1 MTTRVWR
8 RFTAVLTLCS
18 LFVNL
23 LPRADVAVART
34 IDPIESPPLA
44 ARPVAQSAGTILF
57 LTGSAASAAD
67 DAIAARLATSY
78 TVVRKNHDQETL
90 ADADGKALIYIS
102 ATVDSGKIGA
112 TFANTPVPMV
122 VNEHAVY
129 DDLGMT
135 GTANGPDYG
144 YDSSP
149 STTQLVLTDPLH
161 PLAAGLSSPVTV
173 FATAHKLPFGR
184 GSTAAAPIA
193 TVAGW
198 TTRHMYFA
206 YDTGAAMV
214 AGIAPARRVGFFLDP
229 TAAVDLTTD
238 GWTLFDTAV
247 AWAAGSGT
255 PAPTATPT
263 SVPATATASPTAT
276 TGPPTSTAT
285 AVPSATPTTAP
296 SATPI
301 VPTTAP
307 SATPTATLPSATATS
322 ATPTTIPSQG
332 HGGPVV
338 LIVGSTPAVG
348 SADAR
353 IVQQLTS
360 LGYSVTT
367 VVQSAASSSSA
378 NGQRLVL
385 ISSTVSSSTIGNAFR
400 DVAVP
405 VMLWENGLYDLEMG
419 MTSTTLGTDYGTT
432 ASQATL
438 TIQNPSHPMAAG
450 LSGSVSVMSTGRA
463 MPYGSPNANAVRI
476 AGTSSTTTKVVIFGY
491 DQGSVMVSAI
501 APARRVGFFF
511 NDDTPLVA
519 TADGWALFDAAVLW
533 AVSTSVPATATP
545 ISSATPM
552 VTATPA
558 ATATPSATSTPLSAA
573 ITPIAWEPFPITSA
587 SPTPVVPRVSMN
599 QCVDADEPNNSQ
611 AHATELR
618 LGTTITQAFC
628 ERDDVDWLAF
638 QGVAGGAYTIN
649 TTNLYPG
656 VDTVLAVYDAQ
667 GTLLAENDDAE
678 SPEYLHSISFSW
690 GSQVSAVV
698 PNDGT
703 YFLRISS
710 FPTRQQPAGFYY
722 QVNLS
727 HGNTVCTT
735 TETANNTASQAEVLT
750 LGMPA
755 RRSFCRGDEDWYT
768 VNGTAG
774 TWYSLALSDLSVDYT
789 TDVRVYRGDA
799 QTLLHPTTTMTALS
813 RTPRLTFLAVADEP
827 LYIQLRRTD
836 PTRAAMPYYTL
847 TIAGNACRDAGMPLD
862 DSVGEAQLLHQAE
875 LAGAFC
881 AHAND
886 RYDWYRLAVQAGTE
900 YRLLL
905 TSDHPDAS
913 GMGISFRDQYNQP
926 IPDPASPPQ
935 YLTDRLGGL
944 TWAVWTPST
953 SGEVYVRATSPKA
966 GAEMQY
972 RLRMVRVDPCADES
986 NSSAVTATT
995 ASVGFSAIATLCT
1008 ATPDFD
1014 EDWYQFT
1021 PTTAITYHLHLHQ
1034 ATDFAITEIELY
1046 AGATL
1051 LASAE
1056 QIVEPLTA
1064 GQTYH
1069 IRVKTGLNDP
1079 VVRYQLG
1086 IAACP
1091 YVCNTPSEPNND
1103 LAHATVM
1110 QVDQP
1115 YHGTFSSNL
1124 DHDYLRFQ
1132 GEATALYRVTIFG
1145 QATGTYP
1152 FIDILG
1158 NDRAMSLGAA
1168 HGGIQDYIFHAKTT
1182 GWYTLHVSMLGNIQT
1197 FSSDWRYS
1205 VLVERI
1211 QAPLA
1216 EPIRTQ
1222 ATAPLLTA
1230 NQWYTRTTV
1239 NGQDWFRIQTL
1250 PHQSYQLVIRH
1261 AKIYDTVEFFDE
1273 QYPSTTRFISPT
1285 VRYETNTIS
1294 QTFDLRSIAL
1304 RDGRYRDGYVVHLTN
1319 DFSGID
1325 TYEVALIATQEL
1337 FSLQPDDVD
1346 EAYGFAT
1353 DDDREVLRLVNQ
1365 ERLKYGLAPFK
1376 YDDRLRKAA
1385 YTQVQDMTENQFL
1398 GHQGSDGSWPHD
1410 RALRFNYENGLNGY
1424 AGELG
1429 YGGGSFYYGPQQ
1441 AVTAWMSSK
1450 LHRHG
1455 ILHRFARD
1463 VGPSLGSYRGAL
1475 VIGYQEHNYPIFIN
1489 TEALTT
1495 TSRDVDVLFSAPILG
1510 SPILEPGWSV
1520 ALGHSPIF
1528 TPTWIPYTVTLGT
1541 MYPDQHDQDMSTE
1554 WTFTR
1559 PLSIPWTL
1567 PAGPGEQRVFAMYR
1581 SPEGVISVS
1590 SDSIIVIPPTV
1601 ADPTQPALPPA
1612 LLSYDRIE
1620 QNGSSS
1626 QQIPLLLPT
1635 GPMQPMD
1642 WSLRVQSALADLG
1655 RAHQGSLA
1663 GAGVAVPEY
1672 AVLRLPDLTPSD
1684 PADDSY
1690 ALLWHGR
1697 LWRLVH
1703 DWTLGD
1709 TTYQLDRQSAQSSDL
1724 DGWDLRITRQS
1735 GASHGVDGGWHWIM
1749 TDTQGRT
1756 WQFGANA
1763 TSAWRMRDAAGHA
1776 HHWRWNLDHVTDLL
1790 GNRQQ
1795 WTYATETATHAGAV
1809 YERAGYPL
1817 SVAWGGNPQHGIAPT
1832 ADVVFHYEPRTAG
1845 GIGSDQRPADL
1856 FYTSQRLAMLEARVA
1871 GTVARQYR
1879 FSYTSVVDGDR
1890 SRLLLATITE
1900 HPLGATAARTT
1911 LAFTYTPPEV
1921 AGEGYHLRTIS
1932 LNGATQTAYR
1942 YQRMETRNPTYMVQK
1957 ELHTPT
1963 AEELAWFFPSTAAR
1977 GASVAETEPSC
1988 DTATIDQTVNK
1999 YLEYAYQLTVLPDVD
2014 ALPRVFSDETL
2025 TRERAKRDCYNRVL
2039 FERYHLERPYQA
2051 TNYKSGCNPGDADE
2065 QQRQR
2070 AMAATTDYCH
2080 KTVRNFQARMLPS
2093 GVERLEVP
2101 AAFDDVRAELRA
2113 GAYEFRQTGYIYN
2126 ANGQPV
2132 YTDAFGVMDDP
2143 TDDLYIQRS
2152 YDDPQ
2157 FPDLVTA
2164 EATYDHTNTLRAK
2177 TTYAYVPGTR
2187 LVAAT
2192 GRWLLEEQRILTTTL
2207 TYDPQGR
2214 VHSTINPLG
2223 ETTTYGYNALGLTS
2237 AITNPLGVVATMT
2250 YNPLG
2255 QLIAQ
2260 TDGLGATTHS
2270 VYDPIT
2276 GQLRMTI
2283 DALGATTIYTY
2294 TATGLKQQE
2303 RNPLGGVTTYG
2314 YTALGQTAAVTNA
2327 LGMVTSYMYDGSGR
2341 LVSTTTPVGTS
2352 TTVYDGA
2359 TGQPSQHID
2368 PLGVVAATTATDGAG
2383 KPITTTDATGA
2394 TNTTSYDG
2402 YDRVVAETDATGATT
2417 RYRYDLFGNR
2427 IATTNALSA
2436 TTYQQFDSLQRLRV
2450 MTDTLGAVTTYTYD
2464 DAGRTIAV
2472 TDARGATTCTQYDA
2486 AGRVIASTDALS
2498 HTTYTTRDAVGRAI
2512 RVTDPLGFAT
2522 VTRYDRMGRVVAT
2535 TNPLSH
2541 TTTYQYDAMGNTVAI
2556 TNPRGLVSRTNYNVL
2571 GQRIADE
2578 NPLKQVTTYQY
2589 DAMGRLTT
2597 VTDTLGLV
2605 THTQYDAVGR
2615 TVGTSTSMGF
2625 STATAYDVRGNPSL
2639 ITDTLGITTTTA
2651 VDQLGRTTAVTTAGQ
2666 FATQTRYDAVGNVNQ
2681 SIDANGV
2688 TTGYRH
2694 DAAGRVTA
2702 VIEHAQPGQPRTITT
2717 NVETLI
2723 GYDAVGNTIAITDAN
2738 GHGRTTQYTLL
2749 NQPAQICD
2757 GLQRCTTITYTA
2769 RGERAT
2775 VTDPRGVVTTYTYD
2789 PAGRVVTITYSD
2801 GTPAVNYGYNPTNSV
2816 IAMVDGSGLTT
2827 YTYDALER
2835 MTTRSQ
2841 NGVTITTTIALD
2853 ERSVTTDYWGTGSVA
2868 ATRDPMGR
2876 TTTMTAWNAPTTHYT
2891 YRGATTAVTAMD
2903 RPALGQQT
2911 TQTYRADGALLQIR
2925 YGPDTDL
2932 TYTRDAVGLPTML
2945 AETLNGQALTTQL
2958 AYDARQRVIA
2968 VTQTSDL
2975 ASVPASSQH
2984 YTLDAVGNRLHDG
2997 ASATTHT
3004 YDAADQVL
3012 GFTYDQAGNLLDDG
3026 QTSYTYD
3033 GANRLRQTQSVTM
3046 TVAYGYNGW
3055 GTLVTET
3062 ITHGLAVTH
3071 TLFLWD
3077 ETSALPRLIGTQASN
3092 GVETQYA
3099 YGPEGVHAVRERQ
3112 HTAPWLVA
3120 YTQLD
3125 AQGTIR
3131 ALITPA
3137 GVEQQRTHF
3146 SIWGT
3151 IRSQTGTSSNRLGYT
3166 GELMG
3171 HDGTV
3176 YLRARQYLP
3185 TMGRFL
3191 QQDSFAGIPTSPQ
3204 SLHKYT
3210 YAHNSPA
3217 WHTDP
3222 SGNLVPLL
3230 LGIWAVAE
3238 VGISI
3243 YDSYTT
3249 VDTLL
3254 DPCVS
3259 GWEKVATG
3267 TLWIAGI
3274 FLPGG
3279 GYASG
3284 GKAAVSQLDHIDEV
3298 ADVLYHIDEFAGASD
3313 ELVAAG
3319 NALDNT
3325 TGALDDAADVAHSVE
3340 QVDDADALLQVA
3352 DDLPCVPGNSFV
3364 AGTLVES
3371 SHGLVPIETLVV
3383 GDTVWA
3389 IDPQTNQAGYYP
3401 ITWTTAHTATMVIV
3415 LTVQPL
3421 TDTLGLAQ
3429 EQILA
3434 TDHHPFWVYGRGW
3447 IDASKLRVGDRL
3459 LGDAGYTIT
3468 VVDVDVELQSVMVYN
3483 FTVDTLHTYTIGHAG
3498 ILVHNTGCDETVSYY
3513 RIQGGDDLKQRSFYH
3528 ITVDEDG
3535 IVRFAR
3541 KNINISRGNL
3551 DHAKYFLFKRRA
3563 GGQIYEFKIPK
3574 WLDELLL
3581 ESSIPQSF
3589 YNQNVKN
3596 QGGLAPKLVDP
3607 TRPGQSFEIPPIWAE
3622 WFEENIIPGSLK
3634 IIK

>member
-1 MTTRVWR
+1 MKTRVWR

-18 LFVNL
+18 LFTNL
-23 LPRADVAVART
+23 LPRADVAAART
-34 IDPIESPPLA
+34 TPPASDALLNA
-44 ARPVAQSAGTILF
+44 ARPVTQSAGTVLF

-67 DAIAARLATSY
+67 DAIAARLATQY

-90 ADADGKALIYIS
+90 ADANGKALIYVS
-102 ATVDSGKIGA
+102 ATVDSGKIGS
-112 TFANTPVPMV
+112 TFATSAVPMI
-122 VNEHAVY
+122 VNEHAIY

-135 GTANGPDYG
+135 GTGNGPDYG

-149 STTQLVLTDPLH
+149 STTQLVLTDLLH
-161 PLAAGLSSPVTV
+161 PLAAGLSSPVTI
-173 FATAHKLPFGR
+173 FATAHKMPFGR
-184 GSTAAAPIA
+184 GSSAVASIA
-193 TVAGW
+193 TVSGW
-198 TTRHMYFA
+198 TTRAMYFA
-206 YDTGAAMV
+206 YDTGATMV
-214 AGIAPARRVGFFLDP
+214 TGVAPARRVGFFLDP
-229 TAAVDLTTD
+229 TAALDLTTD
-238 GWTLFDTAV
+238 GWTIFDAAV

-255 PAPTATPT
+255 SLPTATPT
-263 SVPATATASPTAT
+263 SMPATATASPTAT

-285 AVPSATPTTAP
+285 TVSSATPTA
-296 SATPI
+296 I
-301 VPTTAP
+301 PTSAP
-307 SATPTATLPSATATS
+307 SATPTLPPPSSTPHPTTA
-322 ATPTTIPSQG
+322 ATPTTVPTHG

-338 LIVGSTPAVG
+338 LIVGSTPATG

-360 LGYSVTT
+360 LGYDVTT

-378 NGQRLVL
+378 NGKRLVL
-385 ISSTVSSSTIGNAFR
+385 ISATVNSSTIGSTFR

-405 VMLWENGLYDLEMG
+405 VMLWENGLYDVEMG

-432 ASQATL
+432 ASQTTL

-450 LSGSVSVMSTGRA
+450 LSGSVSVMSAGRA
-463 MPYGSPNANAVRI
+463 MPYGSPNSNAVRI
-476 AGTSSTTTKVVIFGY
+476 AGTSSTTPKAVIFGY
-491 DQGSVMVSAI
+491 DQGSVMVSAT

-519 TADGWALFDAAVLW
+519 TAEGWALFDAAVLW
-533 AVSTSVPATATP
+533 AVSTTVPATATP
-545 ISSATPM
+545 ISTVTPV
-552 VTATPA
+552 VTAP
-558 ATATPSATSTPLSAA
+558 PSATSTAVPPA
-573 ITPIAWEPFPITSA
+573 ITPIAWEPFPIAST
-587 SPTPVVPRVSMN
+587 SPTPVVPRASMT
-599 QCVDADEPNNSQ
+599 QCVDPHEPNNSQ
-611 AHATELR
+611 AQATELH
-618 LGTTITQAFC
+618 LGTTLTQAFC
-628 ERDDVDWLAF
+628 ARDDVDWLAF
-638 QGVAGGAYTIN
+638 QGVAGGAYMIN
-649 TTNLYPG
+649 TRNLYPG

-667 GTLLAENDDAE
+667 GTLLAQNDDAE
-678 SPEYLHSISFSW
+678 SPEHLYSVSFSW
-690 GSQVSAVV
+690 RSAVSVVV
-698 PNDGT
+698 PDKGT

-722 QVNLS
+722 QVSLS
-727 HGNTVCTT
+727 HEHTDQNISCTA
-735 TETANNTASQAEVLT
+735 TETANNSAPQAEVLT
-750 LGMPA
+750 LGMPT

-774 TWYSLALSDLSVDYT
+774 TWYSLALSDLSADYT

-799 QTLLHPTTTMTALS
+799 QTLVHPNTTITAIS

-836 PTRAAMPYYTL
+836 LTRAYMPYYTL
-847 TIAGNACRDAGMPLD
+847 TINSSACRDTGQPLD
-862 DSVGEAQLLHQAE
+862 DSVAEAQLLAQAD

-881 AHAND
+881 AHASD
-886 RYDWYRLAVQAGTE
+886 RYDWYRLSVQVGTE

-905 TSDHPDAS
+905 TSDHPDAR
-913 GMGISFRDQYNQP
+913 GMGVSFRNQYNQP
-926 IPDPASPPQ
+926 IDGPM
-935 YLTDRLGGL
+935 YLSDRLGGL
-944 TWAVWTPST
+944 TWAVWTPSA
-953 SGEVYVRATSPKA
+953 SGEVYVRVTSPQA
-966 GAEMQY
+966 GAQMQY
-972 RLRMVRVDPCADES
+972 RLRMVDVDPCGDEA
-986 NSSAVTATT
+986 NSSAATATT
-995 ASVGFSAIATLCT
+995 VTVGLSAIATLCT
-1008 ATPDFD
+1008 TTPDFD

-1021 PTTAITYHLHLHQ
+1021 PTTAITYHLQLHQ

-1046 AGATL
+1046 TGSTL
-1051 LASAE
+1051 LASGE
-1056 QIVEPLTA
+1056 QVVAPLTA

-1079 VVRYQLG
+1079 IVRYQLG
-1086 IAACP
+1086 IAPCS
-1091 YVCNTPSEPNND
+1091 YVCGDPSEPNND
-1103 LAHATVM
+1103 PAHATVI
-1110 QVDQP
+1110 QADRP
-1115 YHGTFSSNL
+1115 YHGNFSSNL

-1145 QATGTYP
+1145 QGIGTYP

-1158 NDRAMSLGAA
+1158 NDYAMSVDAPLGGVQEYVFRAA
-1168 HGGIQDYIFHAKTT
+1168 TT
-1182 GWYTLHVSMLGNIQT
+1182 NWYTLHVSMLGNIQT
-1197 FSSDWRYS
+1197 LTSDWPYS
-1205 VLVERI
+1205 VLVEQI
-1211 QAPLA
+1211 QAPLSD
-1216 EPIRTQ
+1216 PIRTQ

-1230 NQWYTRTTV
+1230 NQWYTRTTI
-1239 NGQDWFRIQTL
+1239 NGNDWFRIQTL

-1261 AKIYDTVEFFDE
+1261 PKIYDTVEFFDE
-1273 QYPSTTRFISPT
+1273 QYPNATRFISPT

-1353 DDDREVLRLVNQ
+1353 DDDREMLRLVNQ
-1365 ERLKYGLAPFK
+1365 ERLKQGLAPFK

-1385 YTQVQDMTENQFL
+1385 YTQVQDMTEHGFL

-1410 RALRFNYENGLNGY
+1410 RALRFNYENGINAY

-1429 YGGGSFYYGPQQ
+1429 YGGGSVYYGPQQ
-1441 AVTAWMSSK
+1441 AVNAWMGSK
-1450 LHRHG
+1450 RHRHG

-1475 VIGYQEHNYPIFIN
+1475 VIGYQEHSYPIFIN

-1495 TSRDVDVLFSAPILG
+1495 TSRDVHVLFSPPILG

-1541 MYPDQHDQDMSTE
+1541 VYPDLDDGGDMSTE
-1554 WTFTR
+1554 WTVTR
-1559 PLSIPWTL
+1559 PISIPWKL
-1567 PAGPGEQRVFAMYR
+1567 PSGPGEQRVFAMYR
-1581 SPEGVISVS
+1581 SPAGVISVS
-1590 SDSIIVIPPTV
+1590 SDSIVVVPPV
-1601 ADPTQPALPPA
+1601 VDDLTQPALPPA

-1626 QQIPLLLPT
+1626 QPIPLLLPT
-1635 GPMQPMD
+1635 GPMQPLD
-1642 WSLRVQSALADLG
+1642 WSLHAQSALTDLA
-1655 RAHQGSLA
+1655 RDHQGSLA
-1663 GAGVAVPEY
+1663 GAGVAIPEY

-1724 DGWDLRITRQS
+1724 DGWDLRITRQT
-1735 GASHGVDGGWHWIM
+1735 GASHGVDGGWHWVM
-1749 TDTQGRT
+1749 TDMQGRT
-1756 WQFGANA
+1756 WQFGA
-1763 TSAWRMRDAAGHA
+1763 TPSSAWRMRDATGTA

-1795 WTYATETATHAGAV
+1795 WTYATETATHAGAP

-1817 SVAWGGNPQHGIAPT
+1817 RVTWGGNPQHGIAPT
-1832 ADVVFHYEPRTAG
+1832 AEVVFSYESRTAN
-1845 GIGSDQRPADL
+1845 GIGSDQRPTDL
-1856 FYTSQRLAMLEARVA
+1856 FYTSQRLAMLETRVA
-1871 GTVARQYR
+1871 GQVARQYR
-1879 FSYTSVVDGDR
+1879 FGYTSAVDGDR
-1890 SRLLLATITE
+1890 TRLLLATIAE
-1900 HPLGATAARTT
+1900 HPLGNATARTT
-1911 LAFTYTPPEV
+1911 MAFTYTPPEV

-1942 YQRMETRNPTYMVQK
+1942 YQRMETRNPAYMVQA

-1963 AEELAWFFPSTAAR
+1963 AAELDWFFPSTGAR
-1977 GASVAETEPSC
+1977 GANNTEPSC
-1988 DTATIDQTVNK
+1988 DTATLDQTVNK
-1999 YLEYAYQLTVLPDVD
+1999 YLHYSYELTVSPDVD

-2025 TRERAKRDCYNRVL
+2025 TRERVKRDCYNRAL

-2051 TNYKSGCNPGDADE
+2051 TNYKSGCNPGDAE
-2065 QQRQR
+2065 EQRQR
-2070 AMAATTDYCH
+2070 AMVATTEYCH

-2101 AAFDDVRAELRA
+2101 AAFEDVRAELRA
-2113 GAYEFRQTGYIYN
+2113 GSYEFRQTGYIYN
-2126 ANGQPV
+2126 ANGQPI
-2132 YTDAFGVMDDP
+2132 YTDVFGVMADP

-2152 YDDPQ
+2152 YADPQ

-2214 VHSTINPLG
+2214 VRSTTDPLG

-2237 AITNPLGVVATMT
+2237 SITNPLGVVATMT
-2250 YNPLG
+2250 YNTLG

-2260 TDGLGATTHS
+2260 TDGTGATTYS
-2270 VYDPIT
+2270 VYDPTT
-2276 GQLRMTI
+2276 GQLRKTI

-2294 TATGLKQQE
+2294 TAAGLKQQE
-2303 RNPLGGVTTYG
+2303 QNPLGGVTSYG

-2327 LGMVTSYMYDGSGR
+2327 LGMVTSYTYDGSGR
-2341 LVSTTTPVGTS
+2341 LVSTTTPAGTS
-2352 TTVYDGA
+2352 TTIYDGA
-2359 TGQPSQHID
+2359 TGQPIQHID

-2394 TNTTSYDG
+2394 TNTTAYDG
-2402 YDRVVAETDATGATT
+2402 YDRVVAETDAMGATT

-2427 IATTNALSA
+2427 IAITTALSA

-2450 MTDTLGAVTTYTYD
+2450 ITDTLGAVTTYTYD
-2464 DAGRTIAV
+2464 DAGRSIAV
-2472 TDARGATTCTQYDA
+2472 TDARGATTRTQYDA
-2486 AGRVIASTDALS
+2486 AGRVIASTDALA

-2522 VTRYDRMGRVVAT
+2522 VTSYDQLGRVVAT

-2541 TTTYQYDAMGNTVAI
+2541 TTRYQYDAMGNTVAM
-2556 TNPRGLVSRTNYNVL
+2556 TNPRGLVSRTSYNVL
-2571 GQRIADE
+2571 GQRIRAI
-2578 NPLKQVTTYQY
+2578 NPLGQVTTYQY
-2589 DAMGRLTT
+2589 DAMGRLAT

-2605 THTQYDAVGR
+2605 TQTQYDAVGR

-2625 STATAYDVRGNPSL
+2625 STATAYDARGNPSL

-2666 FATQTRYDAVGNVNQ
+2666 FTTQTGYDTVGNVNRE
-2681 SIDANGV
+2681 IDANGV
-2688 TTGYRH
+2688 VTGYRH
-2694 DAAGRVTA
+2694 DAAGRVIA
-2702 VIEHAQPGQPRTITT
+2702 VIEHAQPGHPRTTTT

-2723 GYDAVGNTIAITDAN
+2723 GYDAVGNTVAITDAN
-2738 GHGRTTQYTLL
+2738 GHVRTTQYTLL

-2789 PAGRVVTITYSD
+2789 SAGRVVTITYSD

-2827 YTYDALER
+2827 YGYDALER

-2841 NGVTITTTIALD
+2841 NGRTITRTIAPN
-2853 ERSVTTDYWGTGSVA
+2853 EHSVSTDYWGTGSVV

-2876 TTTMTAWNAPTTHYT
+2876 TTAMTAWNAPTTQYT
-2891 YRGATTAVTAMD
+2891 YRGATSAVTAMN
-2903 RPALGQQT
+2903 RSALGQQT

-2932 TYTRDAVGLPTML
+2932 TYTRDSVGLPTML
-2945 AETLNGQALTTQL
+2945 AETLDGQALTTQV

-2968 VTQTSDL
+2968 VTQTSAL
-2975 ASVPASSQH
+2975 AHVPASSQH
-2984 YTLDAVGNRLHDG
+2984 YILDAVGNRLHDG
-2997 ASATTHT
+2997 ISATTHT

-3026 QTSYTYD
+3026 QTRYSYD
-3033 GANRLRQTQSVTM
+3033 GANRLRQTQSTTM

-3077 ETSALPRLIGTQASN
+3077 ETGDLPRLLGTQASN

-3112 HTAPWLVA
+3112 HTAPWLVT

-3131 ALITPA
+3131 ALITPTGA
-3137 GVEQQRTHF
+3137 EMQRTHF

-3151 IRSQTGTSSNRLGYT
+3151 IRSQTGLSNNRLGYT

-3171 HDGTV
+3171 HDSTV
-3176 YLRARQYLP
+3176 YLRARHYMP
-3185 TMGRFL
+3185 ATGRFL
-3191 QQDSFAGIPTSPQ
+3191 QQDSFTGIPTSPQ

-3222 SGNLVPLL
+3222 SGNIIPFL
-3230 LGIWAVAE
+3230 LGAWAVIE
-3238 VGISI
+3238 TGISI
-3243 YDSYTT
+3243 YDAYTT

-3267 TLWIAGI
+3267 ALWIAGI

-3279 GYASG
+3279 GYSSG
-3284 GKAAVSQLDHIDEV
+3284 GKAVVNQLDHVDEV
-3298 ADVLYHIDEFAGASD
+3298 ADALYHVDEFVDASD
-3313 ELVAAG
+3313 ELAAAG
-3319 NALDNT
+3319 KALDNT
-3325 TGALDDAADVAHSVE
+3325 ADTIDDAADVAHSVE

-3389 IDPQTNQAGYYP
+3389 IDPQTQQSGYYS
-3401 ITWTTAHTATMVIV
+3401 ITWTTAHTATLVIE

-3429 EQILA
+3429 EQIQA

-3447 IDASKLRVGDRL
+3447 IDAGKLRVGDRL
-3459 LGDAGYTIT
+3459 LGDAGYTII
-3468 VVDVDVELQSVMVYN
+3468 VVDVGVELQPVMVYN
-3483 FTVDTLHTYTIGHAG
+3483 FTVDTLHTYTIGQAG
-3498 ILVHNTGCDETVSYY
+3498 ILVHNVGCNHFRTKS
-3513 RIQGGDDLKQRSFYH
+3513 GL
-3528 ITVDEDG
+3528 
-3535 IVRFAR
+3535 
-3541 KNINISRGNL
+3541 L
-3551 DHAKYFLFKRRA
+3551 
-3563 GGQIYEFKIPK
+3563 
-3574 WLDELLL
+3574 LDESAKHGNFLRHTWDHLD
-3581 ESSIPQSF
+3581 EWERI
-3589 YNQNVKN
+3589 
-3596 QGGLAPKLVDP
+3596 VDP
-3607 TRPGQSFEIPPIWAE
+3607 ATKKVTKVKKTHTVFDV
-3622 WFEENIIPGSLK
+3622 ENSAYLYDLLDEGFRILKEQGITAIPGDPGAFLVPMGRAIGTNGETYMK
-3634 IIK
+3634 MIFKQGTDVLITAYPYMP

>member
-18 LFVNL
+18 LFANL

-34 IDPIESPPLA
+34 IHSVESPPIA
-44 ARPVAQSAGTILF
+44 ARPVAQSAGTVLL

-67 DAIAARLATSY
+67 DAIAARLAITY

-193 TVAGW
+193 TVTGW

-214 AGIAPARRVGFFLDP
+214 TGIAPARRVGFFLDP
-229 TAAVDLTTD
+229 TAALDLTTD

-255 PAPTATPT
+255 PAPTPTPT
-263 SVPATATASPTAT
+263 SIAATATASPTAT

-301 VPTTAP
+301 IPTTAP

-322 ATPTTIPSQG
+322 AAPTTIPSPG

-438 TIQNPSHPMAAG
+438 TIQNPSQPMAAG
-450 LSGSVSVMSTGRA
+450 LSGSVSVMSAGRA

-476 AGTSSTTTKVVIFGY
+476 AGTSSTTTKAVIFGY
-491 DQGSVMVSAI
+491 DQGAVMVSAT

-519 TADGWALFDAAVLW
+519 TAEGWALFDAAVLW
-533 AVSTSVPATATP
+533 AVGSSVPATATP
-545 ISSATPM
+545 ISSATPV

-558 ATATPSATSTPLSAA
+558 ATATPSATSTPLPAA
-573 ITPIAWEPFPITSA
+573 ITPIAWEPFPIASA

-599 QCVDADEPNNSQ
+599 QCVDADEPNNNQ
-611 AHATELR
+611 AQATELR

-628 ERDDVDWLAF
+628 ARDDVDWLAF

-678 SPEYLHSISFSW
+678 SPQHLQSISFSW
-690 GSQVSAVV
+690 GSQVSVVV
-698 PNDGT
+698 PNDGS
-703 YFLRISS
+703 YFLRITS

-722 QVNLS
+722 RVRID
-727 HGNTVCTT
+727 HGNTVCST
-735 TETANNTASQAEVLT
+735 TETANNSAAQAEVLT

-768 VNGTAG
+768 VTGTAG

-799 QTLLHPTTTMTALS
+799 QTLVHPNTTITALS
-813 RTPRLTFLAVADEP
+813 RTPRLSFLAVADEP

-847 TIAGNACRDAGMPLD
+847 TIASNACRDAGMPLD
-862 DSVGEAQLLHQAE
+862 DSVGEAQLLQHAE

-913 GMGISFRDQYNQP
+913 GMGVSFRNQYNQP
-926 IPDPASPPQ
+926 ISDLASPPH
-935 YLTDRLGGL
+935 YLSDRLGGL

-972 RLRMVRVDPCADES
+972 RLRMVRVDPCADEL
-986 NSSAVTATT
+986 NSAAATATT
-995 ASVGFSAIATLCT
+995 ASVGFSAMATLCT
-1008 ATPDFD
+1008 TTPDFD

-1021 PTTAITYHLHLHQ
+1021 PTTAITYHLQLHQ

-1051 LASAE
+1051 LASGE
-1056 QIVEPLTA
+1056 QVVHPLSA

-1086 IAACP
+1086 IATCP
-1091 YVCNTPSEPNND
+1091 YICNNPSEPNND

-1158 NDRAMSLGAA
+1158 NGRAMSLDAA
-1168 HGGIQDYIFHAKTT
+1168 HGGIQDYLFHANTT

-1197 FSSDWRYS
+1197 FSDDWRYS

-1222 ATAPLLTA
+1222 ATALLLTA

-1239 NGQDWFRIQTL
+1239 AGKDWVRIPTL
-1250 PHQSYQLVIRH
+1250 PHQTYTLEIRGTKFIPRLRFYRASDPAHARVISSTLSY
-1261 AKIYDTVEFFDE
+1261 
-1273 QYPSTTRFISPT
+1273 TTS
-1285 VRYETNTIS
+1285 YSDGMTIS
-1294 QTFDLRSIAL
+1294 HYDLSQQARFDGAYTDEYTIEIDNDDFLLR
-1304 RDGRYRDGYVVHLTN
+1304 N
-1319 DFSGID
+1319 DYTIQ
-1325 TYEVALIATQEL
+1325 LHATPGL
-1337 FSLQPDDVD
+1337 LSVQPDDQD
-1346 EAYGFAT
+1346 EYYAFASP
-1353 DDDREVLRLVNQ
+1353 DEREALRLINV
-1365 ERLKYGLAPFK
+1365 ERTSLGLAPLA
-1376 YDDRLRKAA
+1376 YSNALRQAGH
-1385 YTQVQDMTENQFL
+1385 VQATDMFTHDFL
-1398 GHQGSDGSWPHD
+1398 GHTGSDGSTHID
-1410 RALRFNYENGLNGY
+1410 RGRRFGFEGTTAENAVQIKGGDNTIRPSQAVNMWMTSSQGHREALLNPNYYY
-1424 AGELG
+1424 AGVGLVG
-1429 YGGGSFYYGPQQ
+1429 NSSAAVFGHDPQ
-1441 AVTAWMSSK
+1441 
-1450 LHRHG
+1450 
-1455 ILHRFARD
+1455 RF
-1463 VGPSLGSYRGAL
+1463 
-1475 VIGYQEHNYPIFIN
+1475 PIFVN
-1489 TEALTT
+1489 NDAATT
-1495 TSRDVDVLFSAPILG
+1495 ITKTVVITITPPFGYLNPIA
-1510 SPILEPGWSV
+1510 SGWTVGLS
-1520 ALGHSPIF
+1520 HSPSI
-1528 TPTWIPYTVTLGT
+1528 TPTTWAAIPLTQGSIPNPNDYGQPQVIEYTIPLTL
-1541 MYPDQHDQDMSTE
+1541 
-1554 WTFTR
+1554 
-1559 PLSIPWTL
+1559 PWTL
-1567 PAGPGEQRVFAMYR
+1567 PSGPGEQRVFAMYR
-1581 SPEGVISVS
+1581 SPDGVISVS
-1590 SDSIIVIPPTV
+1590 SDSIIVVPPTV
-1601 ADPTQPALPPA
+1601 EDPTQPALPPA

-1620 QNGSSS
+1620 QNGSSA
-1626 QQIPLLLPT
+1626 QNIPLLLPT

-1655 RAHQGSLA
+1655 RAQQGSLA

-1690 ALLWHGR
+1690 ALLWHGH

-1735 GASHGVDGGWHWIM
+1735 GASHGVDGGWYWVM
-1749 TDTQGRT
+1749 TDQQGRT
-1756 WQFGANA
+1756 WQFGASA
-1763 TSAWRMRDAAGHA
+1763 TSAWRMRDAAGNA

-1832 ADVVFHYEPRTAG
+1832 AEVVFHYEPRTAG
-1845 GIGSDQRPADL
+1845 GMGNDQQPSDL
-1856 FYTSQRLAMLEARVA
+1856 FYTSQRLAMLETRVA

-1879 FSYTSVVDGDR
+1879 FGYSSVVDGDR

-1942 YQRMETRNPTYMVQK
+1942 YQRMESRNPAYVVQQ

-1977 GASVAETEPSC
+1977 GASAAAAEPSC
-1988 DTATIDQTVNK
+1988 FTGEELGLNPTLVEIGYTLNGALSLFGGILPQSLGETSQTI
-1999 YLEYAYQLTVLPDVD
+1999 
-2014 ALPRVFSDETL
+2014 
-2025 TRERAKRDCYNRVL
+2025 ERMRRDCLGNVD
-2039 FERYHLERPYQA
+2039 FEKYHPESPYQG
-2051 TNYKSGCNPGDADE
+2051 TEYKSGCTPGAE
-2065 QQRQR
+2065 SQQRQR
-2070 AMAATTDYCH
+2070 ALAATTDYCH
-2080 KTVRNFQARMLPS
+2080 KTVRNFQARMVPS

-2126 ANGQPV
+2126 ANGQPI

-2192 GRWLLEEQRILTTTL
+2192 GRWLLEEQRILTSTL

-2214 VHSTINPLG
+2214 VRSTTNPLG
-2223 ETTTYGYNALGLTS
+2223 ETTTYGYNALGLTT

-2314 YTALGQTAAVTNA
+2314 YTALGQTAAITNA
-2327 LGMVTSYMYDGSGR
+2327 LGMVTSYAYDGVGR
-2341 LVSTTTPVGTS
+2341 LVSTTTPAGTS

-2359 TGQPSQHID
+2359 TGQPSQRID

-2383 KPITTTDATGA
+2383 KPITNTDATGA

-2417 RYRYDLFGNR
+2417 TYRYDLFGNR

-2450 MTDTLGAVTTYTYD
+2450 RDC
-2464 DAGRTIAV
+2464 TIACV
-2472 TDARGATTCTQYDA
+2472 FGSQ
-2486 AGRVIASTDALS
+2486 
-2498 HTTYTTRDAVGRAI
+2498 
-2512 RVTDPLGFAT
+2512 PK
-2522 VTRYDRMGRVVAT
+2522 
-2535 TNPLSH
+2535 
-2541 TTTYQYDAMGNTVAI
+2541 
-2556 TNPRGLVSRTNYNVL
+2556 
-2571 GQRIADE
+2571 DE
-2578 NPLKQVTTYQY
+2578 HFQN
-2589 DAMGRLTT
+2589 RL
-2597 VTDTLGLV
+2597 
-2605 THTQYDAVGR
+2605 
-2615 TVGTSTSMGF
+2615 
-2625 STATAYDVRGNPSL
+2625 VRGYHATSK
-2639 ITDTLGITTTTA
+2639 
-2651 VDQLGRTTAVTTAGQ
+2651 
-2666 FATQTRYDAVGNVNQ
+2666 TQTR
-2681 SIDANGV
+2681 
-2688 TTGYRH
+2688 
-2694 DAAGRVTA
+2694 
-2702 VIEHAQPGQPRTITT
+2702 T
-2717 NVETLI
+2717 N
-2723 GYDAVGNTIAITDAN
+2723 D
-2738 GHGRTTQYTLL
+2738 R
-2749 NQPAQICD
+2749 
-2757 GLQRCTTITYTA
+2757 R
-2769 RGERAT
+2769 
-2775 VTDPRGVVTTYTYD
+2775 
-2789 PAGRVVTITYSD
+2789 
-2801 GTPAVNYGYNPTNSV
+2801 PT
-2816 IAMVDGSGLTT
+2816 
-2827 YTYDALER
+2827 
-2835 MTTRSQ
+2835 
-2841 NGVTITTTIALD
+2841 
-2853 ERSVTTDYWGTGSVA
+2853 
-2868 ATRDPMGR
+2868 
-2876 TTTMTAWNAPTTHYT
+2876 
-2891 YRGATTAVTAMD
+2891 
-2903 RPALGQQT
+2903 
-2911 TQTYRADGALLQIR
+2911 
-2925 YGPDTDL
+2925 
-2932 TYTRDAVGLPTML
+2932 
-2945 AETLNGQALTTQL
+2945 
-2958 AYDARQRVIA
+2958 
-2968 VTQTSDL
+2968 
-2975 ASVPASSQH
+2975 
-2984 YTLDAVGNRLHDG
+2984 
-2997 ASATTHT
+2997 
-3004 YDAADQVL
+3004 
-3012 GFTYDQAGNLLDDG
+3012 
-3026 QTSYTYD
+3026 
-3033 GANRLRQTQSVTM
+3033 
-3046 TVAYGYNGW
+3046 
-3055 GTLVTET
+3055 
-3062 ITHGLAVTH
+3062 
-3071 TLFLWD
+3071 
-3077 ETSALPRLIGTQASN
+3077 
-3092 GVETQYA
+3092 
-3099 YGPEGVHAVRERQ
+3099 
-3112 HTAPWLVA
+3112 
-3120 YTQLD
+3120 
-3125 AQGTIR
+3125 
-3131 ALITPA
+3131 
-3137 GVEQQRTHF
+3137 
-3146 SIWGT
+3146 
-3151 IRSQTGTSSNRLGYT
+3151 
-3166 GELMG
+3166 
-3171 HDGTV
+3171 
-3176 YLRARQYLP
+3176 
-3185 TMGRFL
+3185 
-3191 QQDSFAGIPTSPQ
+3191 
-3204 SLHKYT
+3204 
-3210 YAHNSPA
+3210 
-3217 WHTDP
+3217 
-3222 SGNLVPLL
+3222 
-3230 LGIWAVAE
+3230 
-3238 VGISI
+3238 
-3243 YDSYTT
+3243 
-3249 VDTLL
+3249 
-3254 DPCVS
+3254 
-3259 GWEKVATG
+3259 
-3267 TLWIAGI
+3267 
-3274 FLPGG
+3274 
-3279 GYASG
+3279 
-3284 GKAAVSQLDHIDEV
+3284 
-3298 ADVLYHIDEFAGASD
+3298 
-3313 ELVAAG
+3313 
-3319 NALDNT
+3319 
-3325 TGALDDAADVAHSVE
+3325 
-3340 QVDDADALLQVA
+3340 
-3352 DDLPCVPGNSFV
+3352 
-3364 AGTLVES
+3364 
-3371 SHGLVPIETLVV
+3371 
-3383 GDTVWA
+3383 
-3389 IDPQTNQAGYYP
+3389 
-3401 ITWTTAHTATMVIV
+3401 
-3415 LTVQPL
+3415 
-3421 TDTLGLAQ
+3421 
-3429 EQILA
+3429 
-3434 TDHHPFWVYGRGW
+3434 
-3447 IDASKLRVGDRL
+3447 
-3459 LGDAGYTIT
+3459 
-3468 VVDVDVELQSVMVYN
+3468 
-3483 FTVDTLHTYTIGHAG
+3483 
-3498 ILVHNTGCDETVSYY
+3498 
-3513 RIQGGDDLKQRSFYH
+3513 
-3528 ITVDEDG
+3528 
-3535 IVRFAR
+3535 
-3541 KNINISRGNL
+3541 
-3551 DHAKYFLFKRRA
+3551 
-3563 GGQIYEFKIPK
+3563 
-3574 WLDELLL
+3574 
-3581 ESSIPQSF
+3581 
-3589 YNQNVKN
+3589 
-3596 QGGLAPKLVDP
+3596 
-3607 TRPGQSFEIPPIWAE
+3607 
-3622 WFEENIIPGSLK
+3622 
-3634 IIK
+3634 